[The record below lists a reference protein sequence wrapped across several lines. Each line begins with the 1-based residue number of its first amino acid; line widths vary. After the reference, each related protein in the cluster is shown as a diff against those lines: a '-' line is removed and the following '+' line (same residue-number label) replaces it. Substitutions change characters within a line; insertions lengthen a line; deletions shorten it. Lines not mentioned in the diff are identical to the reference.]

1 MLLGMPPALRASMNA
16 VTLAQSSAPVSTPEP
31 PTRTFPVFLSRIAA
45 VTAGLEALAKK
56 ASRKGLSPIAWTVGK
71 AYVERVHA
79 DSRRSCDRLR
89 GLLCTGCV
97 DVPRVPLTLVGQ
109 APHFQGW
116 TFLAA
121 LQHLDGENIVR
132 AVPGES
138 VPTAFR
144 NRGPQ
149 CDHCRAQRR
158 RHDTF
163 VVRHDDGRTLQVGST
178 CVVDF
183 LGGIAEADKLAAEAS
198 MLAQARGLAE
208 GGCEESGSYGSSS
221 SGDAMLSSYLPI
233 VAWCVEVQ
241 GWTSRTQA
249 REQGRERGATA
260 DLAWTYLGSK
270 RLADEAGVAVT
281 EAHVALAA
289 VAESWAESLTDAQVD
304 AERGDYL
311 HNLRAVARTGLVS
324 YRTAGIAASMVTA
337 YQRAVGAER
346 KRAERAARPVSE
358 YVGTVGKRETFAAK
372 LDFVTGYETAY
383 GYTTVL
389 KFVTESGAVLTW
401 KASSTDLGRG
411 DVGKSYVVTG
421 TIKKHE
427 EYKGQKQTILQR
439 CRVEC
444 VEAVP

>member
-1 MLLGMPPALRASMNA
+1 
-16 VTLAQSSAPVSTPEP
+16 
-31 PTRTFPVFLSRIAA
+31 
-45 VTAGLEALAKK
+45 
-56 ASRKGLSPIAWTVGK
+56 
-71 AYVERVHA
+71 
-79 DSRRSCDRLR
+79 
-89 GLLCTGCV
+89 
-97 DVPRVPLTLVGQ
+97 
-109 APHFQGW
+109 
-116 TFLAA
+116 
-121 LQHLDGENIVR
+121 
-132 AVPGES
+132 
-138 VPTAFR
+138 
-144 NRGPQ
+144 
-149 CDHCRAQRR
+149 
-158 RHDTF
+158 
-163 VVRHDDGRTLQVGST
+163 
-178 CVVDF
+178 
-183 LGGIAEADKLAAEAS
+183 
-198 MLAQARGLAE
+198 
-208 GGCEESGSYGSSS
+208 
-221 SGDAMLSSYLPI
+221 MLSSYLPI

-249 REQGRERGATA
+249 RDQGRERGATA

-270 RLADEAGVAVT
+270 QLADKAGVAVT

-289 VAESWAESLTDAQVD
+289 VAESWAESLTDPQVD

-372 LDFVTGYETAY
+372 LDFVTGYDTAY